1 MAQVSVL
8 GLGAMGSTLAKVL
21 AERRH
26 QVTAWNR
33 SPLPA
38 ARAEMLGRAGASYA
52 ATPAAAIVASPLAIM
67 CVLDYAAADAILD
80 GPGVSEALAGRTL
93 VQLTNGS
100 DDEVRRQLERVQGFG
115 ARMLC
120 GGIVGYPR
128 HIGRTDTAILYAGS
142 AAAFTEHKDTLAALA
157 GKQRFLGEDPALQ
170 NATYAAGF
178 GFYFAALMGFLEN
191 AALAAS
197 RGVAPAD
204 FAATMPAMTAL
215 LLDHTADAARRI
227 AAGDY
232 EGDQATV
239 DVHLV
244 GAQWRRRAF
253 VESGLQSLMGDA
265 YATYCQQAHEAG
277 EGGQDIAAIYKR
289 IVSPPMSH

>member
-1 MAQVSVL
+1 MAQVSVI
-8 GLGAMGSTLAKVL
+8 GLGAMGSTLAMVL
-21 AERRH
+21 AESGH

-33 SPLPA
+33 SPLSA
-38 ARAEMLGRAGASYA
+38 ARAETLGRAGVSHA
-52 ATPAAAIVASPLAIM
+52 ATPAAAIAAGPLALM
-67 CVLDYAAADAILD
+67 CVLDYAAADSILD
-80 GPGVSEALAGRTL
+80 GPGVREALVGRTL

-100 DDEVRRQLERVQGFG
+100 EDEVRRQLELVQGLG
-115 ARMLC
+115 GRMLC

-128 HIGRTDTAILYAGS
+128 HIGRPDTAILYAGS
-142 AAAFTEHKDTLAALA
+142 EAAFAEHKDTLAALA
-157 GKQRFLGEDPALQ
+157 GEQRFLGEDPAVQ
-170 NATYAAGF
+170 NATYAASF
-178 GFYFAALMGFLEN
+178 GFYFCALMGFLEN

-215 LLDHTADAARRI
+215 LLDHMADATRRI

-244 GAQWRRRAF
+244 GARWRARAF
-253 VESGLQSLMGDA
+253 AENGLQSLMSDG
-265 YATYCQQAHEAG
+265 YAAYCQQAHDVG
-277 EGGQDIAAIYKR
+277 EGDQDIAAIYKR
-289 IVSPPMSH
+289 IVAPPEP

>member
-1 MAQVSVL
+1 MAQASVI
-8 GLGAMGSTLAKVL
+8 GLGAMGSILAKVL
-21 AERRH
+21 AERGH

-33 SPLPA
+33 SPLPT
-38 ARAEMLGRAGASYA
+38 ARAGMLNRVGVTYA
-52 ATPAAAIVASPLAIM
+52 ATPAAAIAASSLTIM
-67 CVLDYAAADAILD
+67 CVLDYAAADSILD
-80 GPGVSEALAGRTL
+80 GPGVREAVVGRTL

-100 DDEVRRQLERVQGFG
+100 EDEVRRQLERAQAFG
-115 ARMLC
+115 GHMLC

-128 HIGRTDTAILYAGS
+128 HIGRSDTAILYAGS
-142 AAAFTEHKDTLAALA
+142 ETAFAEHKETLAALA
-157 GKQRFLGEDPALQ
+157 GAQRFLGEDPALQ

-215 LLDHTADAARRI
+215 LLDHMADTARRI

-232 EGDQATV
+232 EGDQASV

-253 VESGLQSLMGDA
+253 VENGLQSLMGDA
-265 YATYCQQAHEAG
+265 YATYCQQAHDAG
-277 EGGQDIAAIYKR
+277 DGGQDIAAIYKR
-289 IVSPPMSH
+289 IVTPPMSD

>member
-1 MAQVSVL
+1 MAQVSVI
-8 GLGAMGSTLAKVL
+8 GLGAMGSTLARVL
-21 AERRH
+21 AENGHR
-26 QVTAWNR
+26 VTAWNR
-33 SPLPA
+33 SPLPS
-38 ARAEMLGRAGASYA
+38 ARAQTLRRTGVSHA
-52 ATPAAAIVASPLAIM
+52 ATPAAAIAANPLTIM
-67 CVLDYAAADAILD
+67 CVLDYPAADSILD
-80 GPGVSEALAGRTL
+80 RPGVGEALVGRTL

-100 DDEVRRQLERVQGFG
+100 EDEVRRQLARVQAAG

-128 HIGRTDTAILYAGS
+128 HIGRPDTAILYAGS
-142 AAAFTEHKDTLAALA
+142 AAAFADHKDTLAALA
-157 GKQRFLGEDPALQ
+157 GKQRFLGEDPTAQ

-178 GFYFAALMGFLEN
+178 GFYFAAIMGFLEN

-215 LLDHTADAARRI
+215 LLDHMGDAARRI

-253 VESGLQSLMGDA
+253 VETGLQSLMGDG
-265 YATYCQQAHEAG
+265 YASYCQQAHDAG
-277 EGGQDIAAIYKR
+277 DGDQDIAAIYKQ
-289 IVSPPMSH
+289 IVSPPAPD